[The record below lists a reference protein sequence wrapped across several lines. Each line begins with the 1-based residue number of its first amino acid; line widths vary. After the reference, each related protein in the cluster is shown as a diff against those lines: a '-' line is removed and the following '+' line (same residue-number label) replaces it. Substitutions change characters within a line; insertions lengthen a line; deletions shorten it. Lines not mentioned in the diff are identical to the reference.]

1 MIGIDLQGPGEISL
15 AGLPDVVYPFTY
27 LGTVAY
33 YPNPSRGLYV
43 KGGVGGLWSSV
54 DLVDEFGT
62 TATATTGQGFSSMA
76 GVGWDVYVSK
86 RLGSHPL
93 NFRYARPGDMVL
105 EGQVRVDNWSD
116 RSVDVTL
123 GVKFD

>member
-62 TATATTGQGFSSMA
+62 TATATTGQGFSSMRESA
-76 GVGWDVYVSK
+76 GTFTWASAS
-86 RLGSHPL
+86 GSHPPQL
-93 NFRYARPGDMVL
+93 PYVRPGDMVL

>member
-43 KGGVGGLWSSV
+43 KGGVGCGLPWTSSTNSARQPLPQPARV
-54 DLVDEFGT
+54 SAAWRESAGT
-62 TATATTGQGFSSMA
+62 FTWASAS
-76 GVGWDVYVSK
+76 
-86 RLGSHPL
+86 GSHPPQL
-93 NFRYARPGDMVL
+93 PYVRPGDMVL